1 MFNSDSGCAMGRRGK
16 ESKPVAVKARKK
28 APEGVALPTAQITKD
43 AVVSATERAAI
54 AQPAHAPGSP
64 QGVLPRESPRR
75 RKPLQQRSRQMVD
88 TLIEAAFICV
98 GRYGLANTSTR
109 HIADV
114 AGVSPG
120 TLYQYFSDKDAV
132 FTDMQRR
139 LAQDVVAL
147 LRGAIPELVTHD
159 VRGGVRMILYRF
171 CDLLRANDGRYLT
184 FVMQGAHLDAREHM
198 PRIESALLELAAQYA
213 MHNPGVL
220 RLQNIPVVMYV
231 VINGGVGTLL
241 CYLSEPS
248 PSLTLEQLV
257 EGIANMV
264 AAYTASE
271 MAPAI
276 DRRHS

>member
-1 MFNSDSGCAMGRRGK
+1 MASRDKRHKSAAARAPTNT
-16 ESKPVAVKARKK
+16 SKGAVLPPVPLANGGVVPAAEHAVKTQSA
-28 APEGVALPTAQITKD
+28 I
-43 AVVSATERAAI
+43 ATE
-54 AQPAHAPGSP
+54 SP
-64 QGVLPRESPRR
+64 QSVVTRESPRR

-88 TLIEAAFICV
+88 TLVEAAFICV

-147 LRGAIPELVTHD
+147 LRGAIPELVKHD

-241 CYLSEPS
+241 RYLSEPS
-248 PSLTLEQLV
+248 PAFTLEQLV
-257 EGIANMV
+257 EGVANMV

-271 MAPAI
+271 MAPAF